1 MARVIQDALKLPGVK
16 VVLARQECVMPARR
30 RGVAAGEVQVVDAN
44 CNQCKLCIT
53 LTGCLA
59 ISLSG
64 ESIAIDPDVCYGCGI
79 CAAVCNRDALTFTP
93 APDFAAAPQEA

>member
-1 MARVIQDALKLPGVK
+1 
-16 VVLARQECVMPARR
+16 MPVRR
-30 RGVAAGEVQVVDAN
+30 RGIDAGQVQVVDEN

-79 CAAVCNRDALTFTP
+79 CATVCNRDAITFHP
-93 APDFAAAPQEA
+93 ALNVAAAQEA

>member
-1 MARVIQDALKLPGVK
+1 
-16 VVLARQECVMPARR
+16 MPAKR
-30 RGVAAGEVQVVDAN
+30 RGLSAGQVQVIDEN

-64 ESIAIDPDVCYGCGI
+64 ESIAIDADQCYGCGL
-79 CAAVCNRDALTFTP
+79 CAAACNREAISFEP
-93 APDFAAAPQEA
+93 AAREA

>member
-1 MARVIQDALKLPGVK
+1 MDGMAKVIQDALKLPGVK

-30 RGVAAGEVQVVDAN
+30 RGRSRPDTVQVVDEN

-64 ESIAIDPDVCYGCGI
+64 QSH
-79 CAAVCNRDALTFTP
+79 RHRS
-93 APDFAAAPQEA
+93 